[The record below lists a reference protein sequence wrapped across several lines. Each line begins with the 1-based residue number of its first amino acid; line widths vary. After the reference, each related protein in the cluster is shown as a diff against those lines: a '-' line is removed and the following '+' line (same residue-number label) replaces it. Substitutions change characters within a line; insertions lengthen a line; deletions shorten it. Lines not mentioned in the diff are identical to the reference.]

1 MITKKEY
8 FAQLP
13 KEIKDGFSE
22 LQIGKHL
29 RKAGIIKACGY
40 SCLSIF
46 QLLFLL
52 VFQYRNWY
60 HALQSKKAADLPGK
74 DTIYRFLNSSTYN
87 WRTFL
92 LSLSSEVIRRVKQTI
107 SKRRVTVF
115 IVDDSIYSRNRS
127 KSVELLAKVF
137 DHSTRQFVNGF
148 QLLTLGWSDGFT
160 FVPIDFALLS
170 SANQK
175 NRLNEIHSS
184 IDKRTTGY
192 KRRLEALE
200 AKPNMVLK
208 LVEHALDK
216 GIFADYVLMD
226 TWFTHAPLV
235 EKIHSKGLFV
245 IGMVKQLKQRYLF
258 NGERFTLEQLYRKAK
273 RDIGKKETIGS
284 IHATLHTGLPVKIV
298 FVRNRNNQ
306 SEWLAILSTDTTLSN
321 EEIVRIYGMRW
332 DIETFFKFSKS
343 FLHLAKEFQG
353 RSYDMMISHTTI
365 VFTRYILI
373 AWQLRKEEDPK
384 TMGNLFLFLC
394 DEVKEMDFKTALLQ
408 LISLFQTLA
417 EAKVYLSMDI
427 FQCQLSNWITSLPRY
442 IKDCLHI
449 SVCES

>member
-1 MITKKEY
+1 MGISYSLDTEKIRLKNKKTPLSFGKLLVTKPKKPKKERCHHY
-8 FAQLP
+8 
-13 KEIKDGFSE
+13 D
-22 LQIGKHL
+22 
-29 RKAGIIKACGY
+29 
-40 SCLSIF
+40 
-46 QLLFLL
+46 
-52 VFQYRNWY
+52 
-60 HALQSKKAADLPGK
+60 
-74 DTIYRFLNSSTYN
+74 
-87 WRTFL
+87 
-92 LSLSSEVIRRVKQTI
+92 
-107 SKRRVTVF
+107 
-115 IVDDSIYSRNRS
+115 
-127 KSVELLAKVF
+127 
-137 DHSTRQFVNGF
+137 
-148 QLLTLGWSDGFT
+148 
-160 FVPIDFALLS
+160 
-170 SANQK
+170 
-175 NRLNEIHSS
+175 NE
-184 IDKRTTGY
+184 K
-192 KRRLEALE
+192 
-200 AKPNMVLK
+200 
-208 LVEHALDK
+208 
-216 GIFADYVLMD
+216 
-226 TWFTHAPLV
+226 
-235 EKIHSKGLFV
+235 
-245 IGMVKQLKQRYLF
+245 
-258 NGERFTLEQLYRKAK
+258 
-273 RDIGKKETIGS
+273 
-284 IHATLHTGLPVKIV
+284 
-298 FVRNRNNQ
+298 